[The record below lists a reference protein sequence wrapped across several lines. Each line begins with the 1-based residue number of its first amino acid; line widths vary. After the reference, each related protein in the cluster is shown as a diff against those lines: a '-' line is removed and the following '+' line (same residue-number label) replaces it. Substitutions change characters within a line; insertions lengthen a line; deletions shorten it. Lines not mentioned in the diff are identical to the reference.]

1 MKLAVDIDLCNYLLK
16 MTAEHMGEVIPQ
28 WEKDLM
34 RYGAE
39 QFADQ
44 LKTRL
49 KLYQFEME
57 ERGLQAQTIHIEGI
71 MRIIDRTLEFQDI
84 DQIEELP

>member
-1 MKLAVDIDLCNYLLK
+1 
-16 MTAEHMGEVIPQ
+16 MTMTP
-28 WEKDLM
+28 
-34 RYGAE
+34 E
-39 QFADQ
+39 QFAEQ

-57 ERGLQAQTIHIEGI
+57 EMGLPAQTIHIEGI
-71 MRIIDRTLEFQDI
+71 LRIIDRTLQFKEI

>member
-1 MKLAVDIDLCNYLLK
+1 MDGGKSKI
-16 MTAEHMGEVIPQ
+16 T
-28 WEKDLM
+28 
-34 RYGAE
+34 AE

-57 ERGLQAQTIHIEGI
+57 ERGLPAQTIHIEGVL
-71 MRIIDRTLEFQDI
+71 RIIDRTLEFQDI